1 MGYIGFLNASP
12 TKMKNLTSFVLLAS
26 LFSFSVMAQ
35 TPLTIEATYGNG
47 ANIVK
52 LATGSPGELGLLKL
66 LGDEFGKNENA
77 KMEWIKAG
85 SGVSLNL
92 LKTKQVDM
100 IMVHAP
106 EAVNKAVSDGWATD
120 RTLIGSNEFYIVG
133 PKSDPAKIKT
143 ATSGADA
150 YTKIADAQA
159 NFISRGDKS
168 GTHVKEMDI
177 WKKTGITPSGQWYI
191 VTNDFMTASLK
202 KANAEN
208 AYFMTDSSTWVAEKN
223 IAPKLEILY
232 RGDKFLV
239 NTYDA
244 LAAPP
249 GATPG
254 RETAVKFIKFVASD
268 QGQRIIRDFGKD
280 KYSEP
285 LYNDAV
291 YAKQYVY

>member
-1 MGYIGFLNASP
+1 
-12 TKMKNLTSFVLLAS
+12 
-26 LFSFSVMAQ
+26 MAQ
-35 TPLTIEATYGNG
+35 SDVKIEASYGSG
-47 ANIVK
+47 ANVFK
-52 LATGSPGELGLLKL
+52 LATGSPGELGLLQV
-66 LGDEFGKNENA
+66 LGEEFGKKDNA

-85 SGVSLNL
+85 SGASLNL

-106 EAVNKAVSDGWATD
+106 EAVNKAITEGWATD

-133 PKSDPAKIKT
+133 PKSDPAKIKS

-150 YTKIADAQA
+150 YAKIAGAKA

-177 WKKTGITPSGQWYI
+177 WKKSGITPVGNWYI

-223 IAPKLEILY
+223 VAPKLEILY

-254 RETAVKFIKFVASD
+254 RETAVKFIQFVASPE
-268 QGQRIIRDFGKD
+268 GQKIIRDYGKN
-280 KYSEP
+280 KYPEA

>member
-1 MGYIGFLNASP
+1 MKLSSYIGIFIFLISP
-12 TKMKNLTSFVLLAS
+12 FAMSQNL
-26 LFSFSVMAQ
+26 
-35 TPLTIEATYGNG
+35 PNIEASYGSG
-47 ANIVK
+47 ANVYK
-52 LATGSPGELGLLKL
+52 LATGSPGELGLLQA
-66 LGDEFGKNENA
+66 LGEAFGKKENA

-85 SGVSLNL
+85 SGASLNL

-106 EAVNKAVSDGWATD
+106 EAVNKALAEGWATD

-150 YTKIADAQA
+150 YAKIAGAQA

-177 WKKTGITPSGQWYI
+177 WKKAGITPSGNWYI
-191 VTNDFMTASLK
+191 ITNDFMTASLK
-202 KANAEN
+202 RANEEN

-223 IAPKLEILY
+223 VAPKLEILY

-244 LAAPP
+244 LAAPA

-254 RETAVKFIKFVASD
+254 RETAVKFIQFVGSD
-268 QGQRIIRDFGKD
+268 AGQKIIRDYGKN

-285 LYNDAV
+285 LYNDAA
-291 YAKQYVY
+291 YAKKYVY

>member
-1 MGYIGFLNASP
+1 
-12 TKMKNLTSFVLLAS
+12 MKLTPFYALLIS
-26 LFSFSVMAQ
+26 LFSSLVMAQ
-35 TPLTIEATYGNG
+35 NSPAIEATYGSG
-47 ANIVK
+47 ANAFK
-52 LATGSPGELGLLKL
+52 LATGSPGELGLLQV
-66 LGDEFGKNENA
+66 LGEEFGKKDNA
-77 KMEWIKAG
+77 KMEWVKAG
-85 SGVSLNL
+85 SGASLNL

-106 EAVNKAVSDGWATD
+106 EAVNKAIAEGWATD

-143 ATSGADA
+143 ANSGADA
-150 YTKIADAQA
+150 YAKIAGAQA

-177 WKKTGITPSGQWYI
+177 WKKAGITPAGNWYI

-223 IAPKLEILY
+223 VAPKLEILY

-244 LAAPP
+244 LAAPA

-254 RETAVKFIKFVASD
+254 RETAVKFIQFVASPE
-268 QGQRIIRDFGKD
+268 GQKIIRDYGKN
-280 KYSEP
+280 KYPEA

>member
-1 MGYIGFLNASP
+1 MKLSSYIGIFIFLISP
-12 TKMKNLTSFVLLAS
+12 FAMSQNL
-26 LFSFSVMAQ
+26 
-35 TPLTIEATYGNG
+35 PNIEASYGSG
-47 ANIVK
+47 ANVYK
-52 LATGSPGELGLLKL
+52 LATGSPGELGLLQA
-66 LGDEFGKNENA
+66 LGEAFGKKENA

-85 SGVSLNL
+85 SGASLNL

-106 EAVNKAVSDGWATD
+106 EAVNKAIAEGWATD

-133 PKSDPAKIKT
+133 PKSDPANIKT

-150 YTKIADAQA
+150 YAKIAGAKA

-177 WKKTGITPSGQWYI
+177 WKKAGIAPSGNWYI
-191 VTNDFMTASLK
+191 ITNDFMTASLK
-202 KANAEN
+202 RANEEN
-208 AYFMTDSSTWVAEKN
+208 AYFMTDSSTWVAEKS
-223 IAPKLEILY
+223 IAPNLQVLY

-244 LAAPP
+244 LVAPV
-249 GATPG
+249 GTTPG
-254 RETAVKFIKFVASD
+254 QVTATKFIDYVASD
-268 QGQRIIRDFGKD
+268 AGQKIMRDYGKN

-285 LYNDAV
+285 LYNDAS
-291 YAKQYVY
+291 YAKKYVY

>member
-1 MGYIGFLNASP
+1 MTISIRIGLIA
-12 TKMKNLTSFVLLAS
+12 LLS
-26 LFSFSVMAQ
+26 LFGLHAMAQ
-35 TPLTIEATYGNG
+35 TEIKPFAVYGNG
-47 ANIVK
+47 SNVFK
-52 LATGSPGELGLLKL
+52 LATGSPGELGLLEK
-66 LGDEFGKNENA
+66 LGDAFGKKENA

-85 SGVSLNL
+85 SGASLNM
-92 LKTKQVDM
+92 LKNKQVDM

-106 EAVNKAVSDGWATD
+106 EAVNKALAEGWASN

-143 ATSGADA
+143 ARSGADA
-150 YTKIADAQA
+150 YAKIAKAQV

-177 WKKTGITPSGQWYI
+177 WKKADITPSGNWYI

-202 KANAEN
+202 RANDEN
-208 AYFMTDSSTWVAEKN
+208 AYFMTDSSTWVAEKA
-223 IAPKLEILY
+223 IAPKLEIQY

-244 LAAPP
+244 LVAPAGSTSGRDTAA
-249 GATPG
+249 
-254 RETAVKFIKFVASD
+254 KFVQFVASPE
-268 QGQRIIRDFGKD
+268 GQKIIHDYGKD
-280 KYSEP
+280 KYPEP

-291 YAKQYVY
+291 YAKQYIY